1 MYENTVVKSE
11 HIELENA
18 RDKYLRHA
26 KRRGLS
32 PASLTSYRRH
42 IDRFIEFLRKR
53 KRVTVGDIRPNDLTA
68 FERHMSKH
76 EFAAVTCSQ
85 SRSIVGK
92 WLRYLAHQGDVDTT
106 IFPASTGRRR
116 KWSQEKI
123 VATLKSL
130 HRKGVSISYPGLRS
144 AGHGNLT
151 NAACRYFGSL
161 TAARSAAGL
170 DDGS

>member
-1 MYENTVVKSE
+1 MYGGTVPEQSE
-11 HIELENA
+11 LDQA

-32 PASLTSYRRH
+32 PASLTSYQRH
-42 IDRFIEFLRKR
+42 IDRFTEFLRKR
-53 KRVTVGDIRPNDLTA
+53 TRRRVEDIRPSDLTA
-68 FERHMSKH
+68 FERHLSKH

-106 IFPASTGRRR
+106 VFPASTGRRR

-123 VATLKSL
+123 VAKLKNL
-130 HRKGVSISYPGLRS
+130 HREGVSISYPGLRQ
-144 AGHGNLT
+144 AGYGSLT

-161 TAARSAAGL
+161 TAARAAAGL
-170 DDGS
+170 DGVR

>member
-1 MYENTVVKSE
+1 MIAVAKTNSNDLDK
-11 HIELENA
+11 A

-42 IDRFIEFLRKR
+42 IDRFTVFLRQR
-53 KRVTVGDIRPNDLTA
+53 KRSSVSDIRPRDLAA
-68 FERHMSKH
+68 FERYMAKN

-92 WLRYLAHQGDVDTT
+92 WLRFLAHQGDVDTSV
-106 IFPASTGRRR
+106 FPASSGRRR

-123 VATLKSL
+123 VSKLKRL
-130 HRKGVSISYPGLRS
+130 HREGVSISYPGLRS

-161 TAARSAAGL
+161 TAAREAAGL
-170 DDGS
+170 GDR